1 MNKEITNNPPKGT
14 SDWLPE
20 EFAIRQY
27 IFDTWKKVCQLYG
40 FEEYLTPLLENAQ
53 IYKAKSGEDVGN
65 KELMII
71 TDRAGRELAIRPE
84 MTPSVTR
91 LVSKIYNQ
99 EAKPIKLYSVANF
112 FRNEKPQRGRN
123 REFWQLNCDIF
134 GSDSLEADRE
144 IMQMALDIMLAF
156 KAPKNSFKLYMNSR
170 DLIESILDLA
180 EIKENNKL
188 AVIRLMDKWDKMKKV
203 DIEKTFKDI
212 NVTGDS
218 FKLISKF
225 MNSKNSNELL
235 KKLPQLKKSQGLNDI
250 NIVMQK
256 LSALGYGDY
265 ISFNPAV
272 IRGLDYYDGLV
283 FELFDLNKDN
293 NRAMFGGG
301 RYNSLADIFGQKSF
315 SAVGFAPGDETIK
328 LFLESWNL
336 LKEIKK
342 EEKYYLP
349 LLDEGLR
356 KETTLLA
363 QKLREKNYNVEEGLE
378 VSKIGKALEYANKKN
393 IDKVIIL
400 GDKEYKEGKYKIKN
414 MLNGEEVEINILNK
428 GEAELNDKF
437 KILDNI

>member
-14 SDWLPE
+14 SDWLPK

-27 IFDTWKKVCQLYG
+27 IFDTWKKVCQSYG
-40 FEEYLTPLLENAQ
+40 FEAYLTPLLESAQ

-65 KELMII
+65 KELMTI

-156 KAPKNSFKLYMNSR
+156 KAPKNSFKLYINSR
-170 DLIESILDLA
+170 DLIESVLDLA
-180 EIKENNKL
+180 KIKDSDKM
-188 AVIRLMDKWDKMKKV
+188 AVIRLMDKWSKMKKD
-203 DIEKTFKDI
+203 DIKKAFNDI
-212 NVTGDS
+212 NVKNDS
-218 FKLISKF
+218 FEIISVF
-225 MNSKNSNELL
+225 MNSKDDKQLL
-235 KKLPQLKKSQGLNDI
+235 KELPQLKDSQGLNDI
-250 NIVMQK
+250 NTVMSK
-256 LSALGYGDY
+256 LSALGYSSY

-315 SAVGFAPGDETIK
+315 PAVGFAPGDETTK
-328 LFLESWNL
+328 LFLESWDL
-336 LKEIKK
+336 LGEIKK
-342 EEKYYLP
+342 EDKYYLP
-349 LLDEGLR
+349 LLDESLK
-356 KETTLLA
+356 KETALLSK
-363 QKLREKNYNVEEGLE
+363 KLRQDNYNVEEGLE
-378 VSKIGKALEYANKKN
+378 FIKIGKALEYANKKD
-393 IDKVIIL
+393 ISKVIIL
-400 GDKEYKEGKYKIKN
+400 ADKEYKK
-414 MLNGEEVEINILNK
+414 
-428 GEAELNDKF
+428 
-437 KILDNI
+437 DNLGII

>member
-14 SDWLPE
+14 SDWLPK

-27 IFDTWKKVCQLYG
+27 IFDTWKKVCQSYG
-40 FEEYLTPLLENAQ
+40 FEAYLTPLLESAQ

-65 KELMII
+65 KELMTI

-156 KAPKNSFKLYMNSR
+156 KAPKNSFKLYINSR
-170 DLIESILDLA
+170 DLIESVLDLA
-180 EIKENNKL
+180 KIKDSDKM
-188 AVIRLMDKWDKMKKV
+188 AVIRLMDKWSKMKKD
-203 DIEKTFKDI
+203 DIKKAFNDI
-212 NVTGDS
+212 NVKNDS
-218 FKLISKF
+218 FEIISVF
-225 MNSKNSNELL
+225 MNSKDDKQLL
-235 KKLPQLKKSQGLNDI
+235 KELPQLKDSQGLNDI
-250 NIVMQK
+250 NTVMSK
-256 LSALGYGDY
+256 LSALGYSSY

-315 SAVGFAPGDETIK
+315 PAVGFAPGDETTK
-328 LFLESWNL
+328 LFLESWDL
-336 LKEIKK
+336 LGEIKK
-342 EEKYYLP
+342 EDKYYLP
-349 LLDEGLR
+349 LLDESLK
-356 KETTLLA
+356 KETALLSK
-363 QKLREKNYNVEEGLE
+363 KLRQDNYNVEEGLE
-378 VSKIGKALEYANKKN
+378 FIKIGKALEYANKKD
-393 IDKVIIL
+393 ISKVIIL
-400 GDKEYKEGKYKIKN
+400 ADKEYKKGKYKVKD
-414 MLNGEEVEINILNK
+414 MLSGRETEKDLK
-428 GEAELNDKF
+428 
-437 KILDNI
+437 

>member
-14 SDWLPE
+14 SDWLPK

-27 IFDTWKKVCQLYG
+27 IFDTWKKVCQSYG
-40 FEEYLTPLLENAQ
+40 FEAYLTPLLESAQ

-65 KELMII
+65 KELMTI

-156 KAPKNSFKLYMNSR
+156 KAPKNSFKLYINSR
-170 DLIESILDLA
+170 DLIESVLDLA
-180 EIKENNKL
+180 KIKDSDKM
-188 AVIRLMDKWDKMKKV
+188 AVIRLMDKWSKMKKD
-203 DIEKTFKDI
+203 DIKKAFNDI
-212 NVTGDS
+212 NVKNDS
-218 FKLISKF
+218 FEIISVF
-225 MNSKNSNELL
+225 MNSKDDKQLL
-235 KKLPQLKKSQGLNDI
+235 KELPQLKDSQGLNDI
-250 NIVMQK
+250 NTVMSK
-256 LSALGYGDY
+256 LSALGYSDY

-315 SAVGFAPGDETIK
+315 PAVGFAPGDETTK
-328 LFLESWNL
+328 LFLESWDL
-336 LKEIKK
+336 LGEIKK
-342 EEKYYLP
+342 EDKYYLP
-349 LLDEGLR
+349 LLDESLK
-356 KETTLLA
+356 KETALLSK
-363 QKLREKNYNVEEGLE
+363 KLRQDNYNVEEGLE
-378 VSKIGKALEYANKKN
+378 FIKIGKALEYANKKD
-393 IDKVIIL
+393 ISKVIIL
-400 GDKEYKEGKYKIKN
+400 ADKEYKKGKYKVKD
-414 MLNGEEVEINILNK
+414 MLSGRETEKDLK
-428 GEAELNDKF
+428 
-437 KILDNI
+437 

>member
-20 EFAIRQY
+20 EFATRQY

-40 FEEYLTPLLENAQ
+40 FEEYLTPLLESAQ

-65 KELMII
+65 KELMTI

-170 DLIESILDLA
+170 DLIESVLDLA

-218 FKLISKF
+218 FKLIFKF
-225 MNSKNSNELL
+225 MNSKDSNELL

-301 RYNSLADIFGQKSF
+301 RYNSLSGIFGQKSF

-342 EEKYYLP
+342 VEKYYLP

-356 KETTLLA
+356 KETTSLA

-400 GDKEYKEGKYKIKN
+400 GDKEYKEGKYKVKN
-414 MLNGEEVEINILNK
+414 MVSGEESEINRLDFSILN
-428 GEAELNDKF
+428 
-437 KILDNI
+437 NI

>member
-14 SDWLPE
+14 SDWLPK

-27 IFDTWKKVCQLYG
+27 IFDTWKKVCQSYG
-40 FEEYLTPLLENAQ
+40 FEAYLTPLLESAQ

-65 KELMII
+65 KELMTI

-156 KAPKNSFKLYMNSR
+156 KAPKNSFKLYINSR
-170 DLIESILDLA
+170 DLIESVLDLA
-180 EIKENNKL
+180 KIKDSDKM
-188 AVIRLMDKWDKMKKV
+188 AVIRLMDKWSKMKKD
-203 DIEKTFKDI
+203 DIKKAFNDI
-212 NVTGDS
+212 NVKNDS
-218 FKLISKF
+218 FEIISEF
-225 MNSKNSNELL
+225 MNSKDDKQLL
-235 KKLPQLKKSQGLNDI
+235 KELPQLKDSQGLNDI
-250 NIVMQK
+250 NTVMSK
-256 LSALGYGDY
+256 LSALGYSSY

-315 SAVGFAPGDETIK
+315 PAVGFAPGDETTK
-328 LFLESWNL
+328 LFLESWDL
-336 LKEIKK
+336 LGEIKK
-342 EEKYYLP
+342 EDKYYLP
-349 LLDEGLR
+349 LLDESLK
-356 KETTLLA
+356 KETALLSK
-363 QKLREKNYNVEEGLE
+363 KLRQDNYNVEEGLE
-378 VSKIGKALEYANKKN
+378 FIKIGKALEYANKKD
-393 IDKVIIL
+393 ISKVIIL
-400 GDKEYKEGKYKIKN
+400 ADKEYKKGKYKVKD
-414 MLNGEEVEINILNK
+414 MLSGRETEKDLK
-428 GEAELNDKF
+428 
-437 KILDNI
+437 

>member
-1 MNKEITNNPPKGT
+1 MNKKISNNPAKGT

-20 EFAIRQY
+20 EFAVRQY

-40 FEEYLTPLLENAQ
+40 FKPYLTPLLENAQ

-65 KELMII
+65 KELMTII
-71 TDRAGRELAIRPE
+71 DRAGRELAIRPE

-99 EAKPIKLYSVANF
+99 EAKPIKLYSIANF

-144 IMQMALDIMLAF
+144 IMQIALDIMLAF
-156 KAPKNSFKLYMNSR
+156 KAPKNSFKLYINSR
-170 DLIESILDLA
+170 DLIESVLDLA
-180 EIKENNKL
+180 KIKENSKL
-188 AVIRLMDKWDKMKKV
+188 PVIRLMDKWNKLKTV
-203 DIEKTFKDI
+203 DIEKAFKDI
-212 NVTGDS
+212 NVKGDS
-218 FKLISKF
+218 FQLISKF
-225 MNSKNSNELL
+225 MNSKDNKELL
-235 KKLPQLKKSQGLNDI
+235 KKIPQLKNNQGLNDI

-256 LSALGYGDY
+256 LSALGYKDY
-265 ISFNPAV
+265 IGFDPAV
-272 IRGLDYYDGLV
+272 IRGFDYYDGLV

-315 SAVGFAPGDETIK
+315 SAVGFAPGDETTK
-328 LFLESWNL
+328 LFLETWNL

-342 EEKYYLP
+342 EDKYYLP
-349 LLDEGLR
+349 LLDDNLK
-356 KETTLLA
+356 KETASLA
-363 QKLREKNYNVEEGLE
+363 KKLRQKNYNIEEGLE
-378 VSKIGKALEYANKKN
+378 VSKISKALEYANKKGFN
-393 IDKVIIL
+393 KVIIL

-414 MLNGEEVEINILNK
+414 MLSGEESEINSLNK
-428 GEAELNDKF
+428 GEAELNSKF

>member
-1 MNKEITNNPPKGT
+1 MNKEIINNPPKGT

-27 IFDTWKKVCQLYG
+27 IFDTWKKACQSYG
-40 FEEYLTPLLENAQ
+40 FDPYLTPLLENAQ
-53 IYKAKSGEDVGN
+53 IYKAKSGEDVGK
-65 KELMII
+65 KELMTI

-112 FRNEKPQRGRN
+112 LRNEKPQRGRN

-144 IMQMALDIMLAF
+144 IMQMALDIILAF
-156 KAPKNSFKLYMNSR
+156 KAPKNSFKLYINSR
-170 DLIESILDLA
+170 DLIESVLDLA
-180 EIKENNKL
+180 EVEDSSKV

-203 DIEKTFKDI
+203 DIQKAFKDI
-212 NVTGDS
+212 NVTNKS
-218 FKLISKF
+218 FEIISKF
-225 MNSKNSNELL
+225 MNSKDDKQLL
-235 KKLPQLKKSQGLNDI
+235 KELPQLKNSQGLNDI
-250 NIVMQK
+250 NTVMNK
-256 LSALGYGDY
+256 LSALGYSDY

-315 SAVGFAPGDETIK
+315 PAVGFAPGDETTK
-328 LFLESWNL
+328 LFLESWDL
-336 LKEIKK
+336 LGEIKK
-342 EEKYYLP
+342 EDKYYLP
-349 LLDEGLR
+349 LLDESLK
-356 KETTLLA
+356 KETALLVKTLR
-363 QKLREKNYNVEEGLE
+363 QENYNVEEGLE
-378 VSKIGKALEYANKKN
+378 VIKVGKALEYANKKN
-393 IDKVIIL
+393 INKVIIL
-400 GDKEYKEGKYKIKN
+400 GDKEYKNKEYKIKD
-414 MLNGEEVEINILNK
+414 MKSGEEFSQQFN
-428 GEAELNDKF
+428 
-437 KILDNI
+437 

>member
-14 SDWLPE
+14 SDWLPK

-27 IFDTWKKVCQLYG
+27 IFDTWKKVCQSYG
-40 FEEYLTPLLENAQ
+40 FEAYLTPLLESAQ

-65 KELMII
+65 KELMTI

-156 KAPKNSFKLYMNSR
+156 KAPKNSFKLYINSR
-170 DLIESILDLA
+170 DLIESVLDLA
-180 EIKENNKL
+180 KIKDSDKM
-188 AVIRLMDKWDKMKKV
+188 AVIRLMDKWSKMKKD
-203 DIEKTFKDI
+203 DIKKAFNDI
-212 NVTGDS
+212 NVKNDS
-218 FKLISKF
+218 FEIISEF
-225 MNSKNSNELL
+225 MNSKDDKQLL
-235 KKLPQLKKSQGLNDI
+235 KELPQLKDSQGLNDI
-250 NIVMQK
+250 NTVMSK
-256 LSALGYGDY
+256 LSALGYSDY

-315 SAVGFAPGDETIK
+315 PAVGFAPGDETTK
-328 LFLESWNL
+328 LFLESWDL
-336 LKEIKK
+336 LGEIKK
-342 EEKYYLP
+342 EDKYYLP
-349 LLDEGLR
+349 LLDESLK
-356 KETTLLA
+356 KETALLSK
-363 QKLREKNYNVEEGLE
+363 KLRQDNYNVEEGLE
-378 VSKIGKALEYANKKN
+378 FIKIGKALEYANKKD
-393 IDKVIIL
+393 ISKVIIL
-400 GDKEYKEGKYKIKN
+400 ADKEYKKGKYKVKD
-414 MLNGEEVEINILNK
+414 MLSGRETEKDLK
-428 GEAELNDKF
+428 
-437 KILDNI
+437 